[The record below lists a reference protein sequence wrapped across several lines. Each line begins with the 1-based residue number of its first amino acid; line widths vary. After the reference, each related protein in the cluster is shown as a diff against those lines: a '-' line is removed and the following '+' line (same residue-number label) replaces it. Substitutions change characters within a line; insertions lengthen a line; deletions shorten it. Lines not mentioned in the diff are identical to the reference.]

1 METSSEES
9 KDSELELAIYDD
21 QVKKDD
27 ITLTLKRDFNVD
39 DLITHDEDEKLFNVP
54 QRNKRRE
61 ARLNA
66 DSETYQAEMV
76 VVKQTLKMRS
86 VEGEIADLEE
96 KLRQK
101 QE

>member
-1 METSSEES
+1 M
-9 KDSELELAIYDD
+9 
-21 QVKKDD
+21 
-27 ITLTLKRDFNVD
+27 D

-66 DSETYQAEMV
+66 DSETYKAEMT
-76 VVKQTLKMRS
+76 VVKQTLKMRG

-96 KLRQK
+96 KLRLK